1 MEVASTQCG
10 SDEKLHNAVQRGAVL
25 KKGKKGLEMYYF
37 PKEVIGNRKEF
48 EASESTSSVQER
60 SIEDAG
66 NFGESV
72 TSFFGSD
79 FDMMADMAHQPQSN
93 MRAITCGATAPD
105 EFQLDFAPL
114 TDKKKRLETAIK
126 IAEKMTEA
134 CQKVHRLPDRVA
146 KSAIDLSEHM
156 QKAELGRNDLDFM
169 IKYKKTSAGQ
179 VLDSSSLVAAT
190 NSADTLVNKLIE
202 EVKVCK
208 ALLGTMKTC

>member
-48 EASESTSSVQER
+48 EASESTNRVQER
-60 SIEDAG
+60 SEEDAG

-79 FDMMADMAHQPQSN
+79 FDMMADMAHQPQSK
-93 MRAITCGATAPD
+93 MKAITNGATPD

-169 IKYKKTSAGQ
+169 LKYKKTSAGEE
-179 VLDSSSLVAAT
+179 LDAGRLVAAT
-190 NSADTLVNKLIE
+190 NTADTLVNKLIE
-202 EVKVCK
+202 EVRVCK
-208 ALLGTMKTC
+208 ALLGTMKLG